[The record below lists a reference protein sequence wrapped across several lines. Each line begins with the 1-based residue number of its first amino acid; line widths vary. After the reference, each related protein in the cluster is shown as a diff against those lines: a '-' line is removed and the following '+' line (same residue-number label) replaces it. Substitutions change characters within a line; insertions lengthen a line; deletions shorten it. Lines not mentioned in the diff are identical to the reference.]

1 MSSNIFLT
9 IAIVTTGIFAVQFI
23 LSIFFGDI
31 DADADIDTDISSV
44 VSFKGL
50 THFGIGFGWYMYL
63 QHNTEIQT
71 YLTGVAIG
79 LIFVFAVWFLYK
91 KAYQLQQTTHSERT
105 EQLVGR
111 ECTIYFKQNEK
122 KYTVQ
127 ISRDGAMREIDVV
140 TEMMIM
146 AAILVAVIL
155 ITFIGILSRYRKCK
169 SDEVLVVYGK
179 TGGDKKSAKLYHG
192 GAAFVWPIVQ
202 GYEFLSMKPM
212 QIDCKLTGALSAQ
225 NIRVDVPTTITVAI
239 STDPEVMQNAAER
252 MLGLTMDDK
261 QNLITDV
268 VYGQMRLVIADM
280 TIEELNSDRDKF
292 LSKVKDNID
301 TELRK
306 FGLYLMNINISD
318 IRDAANYIVNLGKE
332 AESKAQNEAQA
343 NIEEQEKLGAIKI
356 ANQIKERETK
366 VAETR
371 KDQDIA
377 IAETKKLQEISVA
390 NADKDRIS
398 QVAIANAEKESQVAK
413 AEAEKNIRIEQA
425 NTEKESRIAEL
436 NSDMEIKQAEAQ
448 KKAAIGRNEAQKE
461 IALSNSELAVT
472 QANADKQAGE
482 ASAKSEAAV
491 QTAKEIA
498 QKEVEEAKARKVESS
513 LKAEK
518 IVPAEVAR
526 QEAILQAEAVAEKIT
541 REAEARAKAT
551 LAQAEA
557 EAKAIQLKLEAEAE
571 GKKRSLLAEAE
582 GFEAMVKAAESNP
595 AIAIQYKMVDQWKE
609 IAGEQVK
616 AFEHINL
623 GNITVFDGGNG
634 GTSNFLNTLVKTVAP
649 SLGVLD
655 KLPIGE
661 TVKNMIHPEEKKE
674 ETEKK

>member
-1 MSSNIFLT
+1 MT
-9 IAIVTTGIFAVQFI
+9 Q
-23 LSIFFGDI
+23 
-31 DADADIDTDISSV
+31 
-44 VSFKGL
+44 
-50 THFGIGFGWYMYL
+50 
-63 QHNTEIQT
+63 
-71 YLTGVAIG
+71 
-79 LIFVFAVWFLYK
+79 
-91 KAYQLQQTTHSERT
+91 
-105 EQLVGR
+105 
-111 ECTIYFKQNEK
+111 
-122 KYTVQ
+122 
-127 ISRDGAMREIDVV
+127 
-140 TEMMIM
+140 EMLIM

-155 ITFIGILSRYRKCK
+155 LTFIGILSRYRKCK

-179 TGGDKKSAKLYHG
+179 TGGEKKSAKLYHG
-192 GAAFVWPIVQ
+192 GAAFVWPIIQ

-239 STDPEVMQNAAER
+239 STDAEVMQNAAER

-356 ANQIKERETK
+356 ATQIKERETK

-398 QVAIANAEKESQVAK
+398 QVAIANAEKEAQVAK

-436 NSDMEIKQAEAQ
+436 NSDMEIKQAEA
-448 KKAAIGRNEAQKE
+448 R
-461 IALSNSELAVT
+461 
-472 QANADKQAGE
+472 
-482 ASAKSEAAV
+482 
-491 QTAKEIA
+491 EIA
-498 QKEVEEAKARKVESS
+498 QKEVEEAKAKKVESS

-518 IVPAEVAR
+518 IVPAEIAR
-526 QEAILQAEAVAEKIT
+526 QEAILQANAIAEKIT

-557 EAKAIQLKLEAEAE
+557 EARAIQLKLEAEAE
-571 GKKRSLLAEAE
+571 GKKKSLLAEAE
-582 GFEAMVKAAESNP
+582 GFEAMVRAAESNP

-616 AFEHINL
+616 AFEHMNL

-634 GTSNFLNTLVKTVAP
+634 STSNFLNTLVKTVAP

-661 TVKNMIHPEEKKE
+661 TVKGIIHPENKTEEKTEEKKE
-674 ETEKK
+674 EKKK

>member
-1 MSSNIFLT
+1 MT
-9 IAIVTTGIFAVQFI
+9 QEI
-23 LSIFFGDI
+23 L
-31 DADADIDTDISSV
+31 
-44 VSFKGL
+44 
-50 THFGIGFGWYMYL
+50 
-63 QHNTEIQT
+63 
-71 YLTGVAIG
+71 
-79 LIFVFAVWFLYK
+79 
-91 KAYQLQQTTHSERT
+91 
-105 EQLVGR
+105 
-111 ECTIYFKQNEK
+111 
-122 KYTVQ
+122 
-127 ISRDGAMREIDVV
+127 
-140 TEMMIM
+140 IM
-146 AAILVAVIL
+146 VAILVAVIL
-155 ITFIGILSRYRKCK
+155 LTFIGILSRYRKCK

-179 TGGDKKSAKLYHG
+179 TGRDKKSAKLYHG
-192 GAAFVWPIVQ
+192 GAAFVWPIIQ

-436 NSDMEIKQAEAQ
+436 NSDMEIKQAEAA
-448 KKAAIGRNEAQKE
+448 KKAAIGRNDAQKE
-461 IALSNSELAVT
+461 VALSNADLAVT

-482 ASAKSEAAV
+482 AAARSEAAV
-491 QTAKEIA
+491 QTAREIA

-518 IVPAEVAR
+518 IVPAEISR
-526 QEAILQAEAVAEKIT
+526 QEAILQANAIAEKIT
-541 REAEARAKAT
+541 REAEARAVILVDVDIVVVHKIREHRRGVFET
-551 LAQAEA
+551 VGAEA
-557 EAKAIQLKLEAEAE
+557 AVGQNGVIAERGAHKIAARAADGE
-571 GKKRSLLAEAE
+571 DVVQPVRIHEEEHVARDGLHLHLVDDVRLRKTALRDERAVVPVVVLHHDGDGARLAVVGVRLLTGQRVREHRLGRRGRRGFGRGRRLRRCGNGRGRSHLRRGRGGGFGGRAAARGQQQKR
-582 GFEAMVKAAESNP
+582 
-595 AIAIQYKMVDQWKE
+595 
-609 IAGEQVK
+609 AGEQK
-616 AFEHINL
+616 RDRF
-623 GNITVFDGGNG
+623 
-634 GTSNFLNTLVKTVAP
+634 GTFHRSAP
-649 SLGVLD
+649 QCSIIEIYDHRTHGAAVWF
-655 KLPIGE
+655 I
-661 TVKNMIHPEEKKE
+661 
-674 ETEKK
+674 

>member
-1 MSSNIFLT
+1 MT
-9 IAIVTTGIFAVQFI
+9 Q
-23 LSIFFGDI
+23 
-31 DADADIDTDISSV
+31 
-44 VSFKGL
+44 
-50 THFGIGFGWYMYL
+50 
-63 QHNTEIQT
+63 
-71 YLTGVAIG
+71 
-79 LIFVFAVWFLYK
+79 
-91 KAYQLQQTTHSERT
+91 
-105 EQLVGR
+105 
-111 ECTIYFKQNEK
+111 
-122 KYTVQ
+122 
-127 ISRDGAMREIDVV
+127 
-140 TEMMIM
+140 EMLIM

-155 ITFIGILSRYRKCK
+155 LTFIGILSRYRKCK

-192 GAAFVWPIVQ
+192 GAAFVWPIIQ

-212 QIDCKLTGALSAQ
+212 QIECKLTGALSAQ

-268 VYGQMRLVIADM
+268 VYGQMRMVIADM

-292 LSKVKDNID
+292 LAKVKDNID

-332 AESKAQNEAQA
+332 AESKALNEAQA

-377 IAETKKLQEISVA
+377 IAETKKQQEISVA

-425 NTEKESRIAEL
+425 NTEKESRVAEL
-436 NSDMEIKQAEAQ
+436 NSDMEIKQAEAA
-448 KKAAIGRNEAQKE
+448 KKAAIGRNDAQKE
-461 IALSNSELAVT
+461 VALSNSELAVT

-482 ASAKSEAAV
+482 AAAKSEAAV
-491 QTAKEIA
+491 QTAREIA

-513 LKAEK
+513 LK
-518 IVPAEVAR
+518 
-526 QEAILQAEAVAEKIT
+526 AEKIT

-557 EAKAIQLKLEAEAE
+557 EAKAIQMKLEAEAE

-582 GFEAMVKAAESNP
+582 GFEAMVRAAESNP

-616 AFEHINL
+616 AFEHMNL

-661 TVKNMIHPEEKKE
+661 TVKGIINPESKTEEKPATKAD
-674 ETEKK
+674 EKKDKK

>member
-1 MSSNIFLT
+1 MT
-9 IAIVTTGIFAVQFI
+9 Q
-23 LSIFFGDI
+23 
-31 DADADIDTDISSV
+31 
-44 VSFKGL
+44 
-50 THFGIGFGWYMYL
+50 
-63 QHNTEIQT
+63 
-71 YLTGVAIG
+71 
-79 LIFVFAVWFLYK
+79 
-91 KAYQLQQTTHSERT
+91 
-105 EQLVGR
+105 
-111 ECTIYFKQNEK
+111 
-122 KYTVQ
+122 
-127 ISRDGAMREIDVV
+127 
-140 TEMMIM
+140 EMLIM

-155 ITFIGILSRYRKCK
+155 LTFIGILSRYRKCK

-179 TGGDKKSAKLYHG
+179 TGGEKKSAKLYHG
-192 GAAFVWPIVQ
+192 GAAFVWPIIQ
-202 GYEFLSMKPM
+202 GYEFLSMKPL

-332 AESKAQNEAQA
+332 AESKALNEAQA

-377 IAETKKLQEISVA
+377 IAETKKQQEISVA
-390 NADKDRIS
+390 NADKERIS
-398 QVAIANAEKESQVAK
+398 QVAFANADKESQVAK

-425 NTEKESRIAEL
+425 NTEKE
-436 NSDMEIKQAEAQ
+436 IKQAEAA
-448 KKAAIGRNEAQKE
+448 KKAAIGRNDAQKE
-461 IALSNSELAVT
+461 VALSNAELAVT

-482 ASAKSEAAV
+482 AAAKSEAAV
-491 QTAKEIA
+491 QTAREIA
-498 QKEVEEAKARKVESS
+498 QKEVEEAKAKKVESS

-518 IVPAEVAR
+518 IVPAEIAR
-526 QEAILQAEAVAEKIT
+526 QEAILQANAIAEKIT

-571 GKKRSLLAEAE
+571 GKKKSLLAEAE
-582 GFEAMVKAAESNP
+582 GFEAMVRAAESNP

-661 TVKNMIHPEEKKE
+661 TVKGIINPESKTEEKPAGKTEEKK
-674 ETEKK
+674 K

>member
-1 MSSNIFLT
+1 MT
-9 IAIVTTGIFAVQFI
+9 QEI
-23 LSIFFGDI
+23 LI
-31 DADADIDTDISSV
+31 
-44 VSFKGL
+44 
-50 THFGIGFGWYMYL
+50 
-63 QHNTEIQT
+63 
-71 YLTGVAIG
+71 
-79 LIFVFAVWFLYK
+79 
-91 KAYQLQQTTHSERT
+91 
-105 EQLVGR
+105 
-111 ECTIYFKQNEK
+111 
-122 KYTVQ
+122 
-127 ISRDGAMREIDVV
+127 
-140 TEMMIM
+140 MI
-146 AAILVAVIL
+146 AILVAVIL
-155 ITFIGILSRYRKCK
+155 LTFIGILSRYRKCK

-179 TGGDKKSAKLYHG
+179 TGRDKKSAKLYHG
-192 GAAFVWPIVQ
+192 GAAFVWPIIQ

-252 MLGLTMDDK
+252 MLGLTMD
-261 QNLITDV
+261 
-268 VYGQMRLVIADM
+268 
-280 TIEELNSDRDKF
+280 DKF

-436 NSDMEIKQAEAQ
+436 NSDMEIKQAEAA
-448 KKAAIGRNEAQKE
+448 KKAAIGRNDAQKE
-461 IALSNSELAVT
+461 VALSNADLAVT

-482 ASAKSEAAV
+482 AAARSEAAV
-491 QTAKEIA
+491 QTAREIA

-518 IVPAEVAR
+518 IVPAEISR
-526 QEAILQAEAVAEKIT
+526 QEAILQANAIAEKIT

-582 GFEAMVKAAESNP
+582 GFEAMVRAAESNP

-661 TVKNMIHPEEKKE
+661 TVKGIINPENKTEEKPATKAEEKK
-674 ETEKK
+674 K

>member
-1 MSSNIFLT
+1 MT
-9 IAIVTTGIFAVQFI
+9 Q
-23 LSIFFGDI
+23 
-31 DADADIDTDISSV
+31 
-44 VSFKGL
+44 
-50 THFGIGFGWYMYL
+50 
-63 QHNTEIQT
+63 
-71 YLTGVAIG
+71 
-79 LIFVFAVWFLYK
+79 
-91 KAYQLQQTTHSERT
+91 
-105 EQLVGR
+105 
-111 ECTIYFKQNEK
+111 
-122 KYTVQ
+122 
-127 ISRDGAMREIDVV
+127 
-140 TEMMIM
+140 EMMIM

-155 ITFIGILSRYRKCK
+155 LTFIGILSRYRKCK

-179 TGGDKKSAKLYHG
+179 TGNDKKSAKLYHG
-192 GAAFVWPIVQ
+192 GAAFVWPIIQ

-377 IAETKKLQEISVA
+377 IAETKKQQEISVA

-436 NSDMEIKQAEAQ
+436 NSDMEIKQAEAA
-448 KKAAIGRNEAQKE
+448 KKAAIGRNEAQKA
-461 IALSNSELAVT
+461 IAQSDAELAVT

-482 ASAKSEAAV
+482 ASARSEAAV
-491 QTAKEIA
+491 RP
-498 QKEVEEAKARKVESS
+498 AREM
-513 LKAEK
+513 
-518 IVPAEVAR
+518 
-526 QEAILQAEAVAEKIT
+526 QAEAVAEKIT
-541 REAEARAKAT
+541 REAEARAKA
-551 LAQAEA
+551 LLAQAQAEA
-557 EAKAIQLKLEAEAE
+557 QAIKMKLEAEAD
-571 GKKRSLLAEAE
+571 GKKKSLLAEAE

-661 TVKNMIHPEEKKE
+661 TVKGIINPEEKKE
-674 ETEKK
+674 EKTEDKKK

>member
-1 MSSNIFLT
+1 MT
-9 IAIVTTGIFAVQFI
+9 QE
-23 LSIFFGDI
+23 
-31 DADADIDTDISSV
+31 
-44 VSFKGL
+44 
-50 THFGIGFGWYMYL
+50 M
-63 QHNTEIQT
+63 
-71 YLTGVAIG
+71 
-79 LIFVFAVWFLYK
+79 LIMV
-91 KAYQLQQTTHSERT
+91 
-105 EQLVGR
+105 
-111 ECTIYFKQNEK
+111 
-122 KYTVQ
+122 
-127 ISRDGAMREIDVV
+127 
-140 TEMMIM
+140 
-146 AAILVAVIL
+146 AILVVVVI
-155 ITFIGILSRYRKCK
+155 ISFIGILSRYRKCK

-179 TGGDKKSAKLYHG
+179 TSGEKSAKLYHG
-192 GAAFVWPIVQ
+192 GAAFVWPIIQ
-202 GYEFLSMKPM
+202 GYEFLSMKPL

-252 MLGLTMDDK
+252 LLGLQSEDK

-292 LSKVKDNID
+292 LSKVRENID

-332 AESKAQNEAQA
+332 AESKALNEAQA

-377 IAETKKLQEISVA
+377 IAETKKQQEISVA

-413 AEAEKNIRIEQA
+413 AEAEKNINIEKA

-436 NSDMEIKQAEAQ
+436 NSDMEIKKADAG
-448 KKAAIGRNEAQKE
+448 KKAAIGRNEAGKD

-472 QANADKQAGE
+472 QADADKKAGE
-482 ASAKSEAAV
+482 AAARSEASI
-491 QTAKEIA
+491 QTAREIA
-498 QKEVEEAKARKVESS
+498 QKEVEEAKAKKVESA
-513 LKAEK
+513 LKAQK
-518 IVPAEVAR
+518 IVPAEIAK
-526 QEAILQAEAVAEKIT
+526 QEAILQADAVAEKTI
-541 REAEARAKAT
+541 REAEARAKAL

-557 EAKAIQLKLEAEAE
+557 EAAAIRMKLEAEAD
-571 GKKRSLLAEAE
+571 GKKKSLLAEAD
-582 GFEAMVKAAESNP
+582 GFKAMVEAAESNP

-634 GTSNFLNTLVKTVAP
+634 ATGNFLNQLVKTVAP

-661 TVKNMIHPEEKKE
+661 TVKNIMKPEEKNDG
-674 ETEKK
+674 EKKETSPKK

>member
-1 MSSNIFLT
+1 MT
-9 IAIVTTGIFAVQFI
+9 Q
-23 LSIFFGDI
+23 
-31 DADADIDTDISSV
+31 
-44 VSFKGL
+44 
-50 THFGIGFGWYMYL
+50 
-63 QHNTEIQT
+63 
-71 YLTGVAIG
+71 
-79 LIFVFAVWFLYK
+79 
-91 KAYQLQQTTHSERT
+91 
-105 EQLVGR
+105 
-111 ECTIYFKQNEK
+111 
-122 KYTVQ
+122 
-127 ISRDGAMREIDVV
+127 
-140 TEMMIM
+140 EMMIM

-155 ITFIGILSRYRKCK
+155 LTFIGILSRYRKCK

-192 GAAFVWPIVQ
+192 GAAFVWPIIQ

-239 STDPEVMQNAAER
+239 STDAEVMQNAAER
-252 MLGLTMDDK
+252 MLGLTIDDK

-332 AESKAQNEAQA
+332 AESKALNEAQA

-366 VAETR
+366 V
-371 KDQDIA
+371 
-377 IAETKKLQEISVA
+377 AETKKLQEISVA

-436 NSDMEIKQAEAQ
+436 NSDMEIKQAEAG
-448 KKAAIGRNEAQKE
+448 KKAAIGRNEAQK
-461 IALSNSELAVT
+461 AVAQSDAELAVT
-472 QANADKQAGE
+472 RANADKQAGE
-482 ASAKSEAAV
+482 AEARSEAAV
-491 QTAKEIA
+491 QAAREIA

-518 IVPAEVAR
+518 IVPAEVAK
-526 QEAILQAEAVAEKIT
+526 QEAILQADAVAEKIT

-557 EAKAIQLKLEAEAE
+557 EARAIQMKLEAEAE
-571 GKKRSLLAEAE
+571 GKKKSLLAEAE
-582 GFEAMVKAAESNP
+582 GFEAMVRAAESNP

-616 AFEHINL
+616 AFEHMNL

-634 GTSNFLNTLVKTVAP
+634 GTSNFLSSLVKTVAP

-661 TVKNMIHPEEKKE
+661 TVKGIIHPEGKEDKQETQKE
-674 ETEKK
+674 EPKKDDKKK

>member
-1 MSSNIFLT
+1 MT
-9 IAIVTTGIFAVQFI
+9 Q
-23 LSIFFGDI
+23 
-31 DADADIDTDISSV
+31 
-44 VSFKGL
+44 
-50 THFGIGFGWYMYL
+50 
-63 QHNTEIQT
+63 
-71 YLTGVAIG
+71 
-79 LIFVFAVWFLYK
+79 
-91 KAYQLQQTTHSERT
+91 
-105 EQLVGR
+105 
-111 ECTIYFKQNEK
+111 
-122 KYTVQ
+122 
-127 ISRDGAMREIDVV
+127 
-140 TEMMIM
+140 EMLIM

-155 ITFIGILSRYRKCK
+155 LTFIGILSRYRKCK

-192 GAAFVWPIVQ
+192 GAAFVWPIIQ

-212 QIDCKLTGALSAQ
+212 QIECKLTGALSAQ

-252 MLGLTMDDK
+252 MLGLT
-261 QNLITDV
+261 
-268 VYGQMRLVIADM
+268 
-280 TIEELNSDRDKF
+280 
-292 LSKVKDNID
+292 
-301 TELRK
+301 
-306 FGLYLMNINISD
+306 LYLMNINISD

-332 AESKAQNEAQA
+332 AESKALNEAQA

-425 NTEKESRIAEL
+425 NTEKESRVAEL
-436 NSDMEIKQAEAQ
+436 NSDMEIKQAEAA
-448 KKAAIGRNEAQKE
+448 KKAAIGRNDAQKE
-461 IALSNSELAVT
+461 VALSNAELAVT

-482 ASAKSEAAV
+482 ATAKSEAAV
-491 QTAKEIA
+491 QTAREIA

-518 IVPAEVAR
+518 IVPAEIAR
-526 QEAILQAEAVAEKIT
+526 QEAILQANAIAEKIT

-557 EAKAIQLKLEAEAE
+557 EAKAIQMKLEAEAE

-582 GFEAMVKAAESNP
+582 GFEAMVRAAESNP

-616 AFEHINL
+616 AFEHMNL

-661 TVKNMIHPEEKKE
+661 TVKGIINPESKTEEKPATKAD
-674 ETEKK
+674 EKKDKK

>member
-1 MSSNIFLT
+1 MT
-9 IAIVTTGIFAVQFI
+9 Q
-23 LSIFFGDI
+23 
-31 DADADIDTDISSV
+31 
-44 VSFKGL
+44 
-50 THFGIGFGWYMYL
+50 
-63 QHNTEIQT
+63 
-71 YLTGVAIG
+71 
-79 LIFVFAVWFLYK
+79 
-91 KAYQLQQTTHSERT
+91 
-105 EQLVGR
+105 
-111 ECTIYFKQNEK
+111 
-122 KYTVQ
+122 
-127 ISRDGAMREIDVV
+127 
-140 TEMMIM
+140 EMMIM

-461 IALSNSELAVT
+461 IA
-472 QANADKQAGE
+472 
-482 ASAKSEAAV
+482 
-491 QTAKEIA
+491 

-616 AFEHINL
+616 AFEHMNL

-661 TVKNMIHPEEKKE
+661 TVKNIIHPEEKDKKE
-674 ETEKK
+674 EKEDKKQ

>member
-1 MSSNIFLT
+1 MT
-9 IAIVTTGIFAVQFI
+9 Q
-23 LSIFFGDI
+23 
-31 DADADIDTDISSV
+31 
-44 VSFKGL
+44 
-50 THFGIGFGWYMYL
+50 
-63 QHNTEIQT
+63 
-71 YLTGVAIG
+71 
-79 LIFVFAVWFLYK
+79 
-91 KAYQLQQTTHSERT
+91 
-105 EQLVGR
+105 
-111 ECTIYFKQNEK
+111 
-122 KYTVQ
+122 
-127 ISRDGAMREIDVV
+127 
-140 TEMMIM
+140 EMLIM

-155 ITFIGILSRYRKCK
+155 LTFIGILSRYRKCK

-179 TGGDKKSAKLYHG
+179 TGGEKKSAKLYHG
-192 GAAFVWPIVQ
+192 GAAFVWPIIQ
-202 GYEFLSMKPM
+202 GYEFLSMKPL

-332 AESKAQNEAQA
+332 AESKALNEAQA

-377 IAETKKLQEISVA
+377 IAETKKQQEISVA
-390 NADKDRIS
+390 NADKERIS
-398 QVAIANAEKESQVAK
+398 QVAFANAEKESQVAK

-425 NTEKESRIAEL
+425 NTEKESRVAEL
-436 NSDMEIKQAEAQ
+436 NSDMEIKQAEA
-448 KKAAIGRNEAQKE
+448 A
-461 IALSNSELAVT
+461 
-472 QANADKQAGE
+472 KQAGE
-482 ASAKSEAAV
+482 AAAKSEAAV
-491 QTAKEIA
+491 QTAREIA
-498 QKEVEEAKARKVESS
+498 QKEVEEAKAKKVESS

-518 IVPAEVAR
+518 IVPAEIAR
-526 QEAILQAEAVAEKIT
+526 QEAILQANAIAEKIT

-582 GFEAMVKAAESNP
+582 GFEAMVRAAESNP

-616 AFEHINL
+616 AFEHMNL

-634 GTSNFLNTLVKTVAP
+634 GTSNFLSSLVKTVAP

-661 TVKNMIHPEEKKE
+661 TVKGIINPESKTEEKPAGKPEEKKD
-674 ETEKK
+674 

>member
-1 MSSNIFLT
+1 MT
-9 IAIVTTGIFAVQFI
+9 Q
-23 LSIFFGDI
+23 
-31 DADADIDTDISSV
+31 
-44 VSFKGL
+44 
-50 THFGIGFGWYMYL
+50 
-63 QHNTEIQT
+63 
-71 YLTGVAIG
+71 
-79 LIFVFAVWFLYK
+79 
-91 KAYQLQQTTHSERT
+91 
-105 EQLVGR
+105 
-111 ECTIYFKQNEK
+111 
-122 KYTVQ
+122 
-127 ISRDGAMREIDVV
+127 
-140 TEMMIM
+140 EMLIM

-155 ITFIGILSRYRKCK
+155 LTFIGILSRYRKCK

-192 GAAFVWPIVQ
+192 GAAFVWPIIQ

-212 QIDCKLTGALSAQ
+212 QIECKLTGALSAQ

-268 VYGQMRLVIADM
+268 VYGQMRMVIADM

-292 LSKVKDNID
+292 LAKVKDNID

-332 AESKAQNEAQA
+332 AESKALNEAQA

-377 IAETKKLQEISVA
+377 IAETKKQQEISVA

-425 NTEKESRIAEL
+425 NTEKESRVAEL
-436 NSDMEIKQAEAQ
+436 NSDMEIKQAEAA
-448 KKAAIGRNEAQKE
+448 KKAAIGRNDAQKE
-461 IALSNSELAVT
+461 VALSNSELAVT

-482 ASAKSEAAV
+482 AAARSEAAV
-491 QTAKEIA
+491 QTAREIA

-518 IVPAEVAR
+518 IVPAEIAR
-526 QEAILQAEAVAEKIT
+526 QEAILQANAIAEKIT

-557 EAKAIQLKLEAEAE
+557 EAKAIQMKLEA
-571 GKKRSLLAEAE
+571 
-582 GFEAMVKAAESNP
+582 
-595 AIAIQYKMVDQWKE
+595 
-609 IAGEQVK
+609 
-616 AFEHINL
+616 
-623 GNITVFDGGNG
+623 
-634 GTSNFLNTLVKTVAP
+634 
-649 SLGVLD
+649 
-655 KLPIGE
+655 
-661 TVKNMIHPEEKKE
+661 
-674 ETEKK
+674 

>member
-1 MSSNIFLT
+1 MT
-9 IAIVTTGIFAVQFI
+9 Q
-23 LSIFFGDI
+23 
-31 DADADIDTDISSV
+31 
-44 VSFKGL
+44 
-50 THFGIGFGWYMYL
+50 
-63 QHNTEIQT
+63 
-71 YLTGVAIG
+71 
-79 LIFVFAVWFLYK
+79 
-91 KAYQLQQTTHSERT
+91 
-105 EQLVGR
+105 
-111 ECTIYFKQNEK
+111 
-122 KYTVQ
+122 
-127 ISRDGAMREIDVV
+127 
-140 TEMMIM
+140 EMMIM
-146 AAILVAVIL
+146 ADILVEVIL
-155 ITFIGILSRYRKCK
+155 LTFIGILSRYLKCK

-192 GAAFVWPIVQ
+192 GAAFVWPIIQ

-239 STDPEVMQNAAER
+239 STDHDVMQNAAER
-252 MLGLTMDDK
+252 MLGLSIDDK

-332 AESKAQNEAQA
+332 AESKALNEAQA

-413 AEAEKNIRIEQA
+413 AEAEQA

-436 NSDMEIKQAEAQ
+436 NSDMEIKQAEAG
-448 KKAAIGRNEAQKE
+448 KKAAIGRNEAQK
-461 IALSNSELAVT
+461 AVAQSDAELAVT
-472 QANADKQAGE
+472 RANADKQAGE
-482 ASAKSEAAV
+482 AEARSEAAV
-491 QTAKEIA
+491 QTAREIA

-518 IVPAEVAR
+518 IVPAEVAK
-526 QEAILQAEAVAEKIT
+526 QEAILQADAVAEKIT

-557 EAKAIQLKLEAEAE
+557 EAKAIRMKLEAEAE
-571 GKKRSLLAEAE
+571 GKKKSLLAEAE
-582 GFEAMVKAAESNP
+582 GFEAMVRAAESNP

-616 AFEHINL
+616 AFEHMNL

-634 GTSNFLNTLVKTVAP
+634 GTSNFLSSLVKTVAP

-661 TVKNMIHPEEKKE
+661 TVKGILHPEGKEDKQETKNEEPKKDEKK
-674 ETEKK
+674 K

>member
-1 MSSNIFLT
+1 MT
-9 IAIVTTGIFAVQFI
+9 Q
-23 LSIFFGDI
+23 
-31 DADADIDTDISSV
+31 
-44 VSFKGL
+44 
-50 THFGIGFGWYMYL
+50 
-63 QHNTEIQT
+63 
-71 YLTGVAIG
+71 
-79 LIFVFAVWFLYK
+79 
-91 KAYQLQQTTHSERT
+91 
-105 EQLVGR
+105 
-111 ECTIYFKQNEK
+111 
-122 KYTVQ
+122 
-127 ISRDGAMREIDVV
+127 
-140 TEMMIM
+140 EMMIM

-155 ITFIGILSRYRKCK
+155 FTFIGILSRYRKCK

-192 GAAFVWPIVQ
+192 GAAFVWPIIQ
-202 GYEFLSMKPM
+202 GYEFLSMKPL

-292 LSKVKDNID
+292 LSKVK
-301 TELRK
+301 
-306 FGLYLMNINISD
+306 
-318 IRDAANYIVNLGKE
+318 
-332 AESKAQNEAQA
+332 
-343 NIEEQEKLGAIKI
+343 EQEKLGAIKI

-413 AEAEKNIRIEQA
+413 AEADKNIRIEQA

-436 NSDMEIKQAEAQ
+436 NSDMEIKQAEAG

-461 IALSNSELAVT
+461 VAKSNAELAVT
-472 QANADKQAGE
+472 QANADKEAGE
-482 ASAKSEAAV
+482 AAAKSEAAV
-491 QTAKEIA
+491 QTAREIA

-557 EAKAIQLKLEAEAE
+557 EAKAIQMKLEAEAE

-582 GFEAMVKAAESNP
+582 GFEAMVRAAESNP

-616 AFEHINL
+616 AFEHMNL

-661 TVKNMIHPEEKKE
+661 TMKGIINPDSKEEKKE
-674 ETEKK
+674 EKPEEKKK

>member
-1 MSSNIFLT
+1 MT
-9 IAIVTTGIFAVQFI
+9 QEI
-23 LSIFFGDI
+23 L
-31 DADADIDTDISSV
+31 
-44 VSFKGL
+44 
-50 THFGIGFGWYMYL
+50 
-63 QHNTEIQT
+63 
-71 YLTGVAIG
+71 
-79 LIFVFAVWFLYK
+79 
-91 KAYQLQQTTHSERT
+91 
-105 EQLVGR
+105 
-111 ECTIYFKQNEK
+111 
-122 KYTVQ
+122 
-127 ISRDGAMREIDVV
+127 
-140 TEMMIM
+140 IM
-146 AAILVAVIL
+146 VAILVAVIL
-155 ITFIGILSRYRKCK
+155 LTFIGILSRYRKCK

-179 TGGDKKSAKLYHG
+179 TGRDKKSAKLYHG
-192 GAAFVWPIVQ
+192 GAAFVWPIIQ

-436 NSDMEIKQAEAQ
+436 NSDMEIKQAEAA
-448 KKAAIGRNEAQKE
+448 KKAAIGRNDAQKE
-461 IALSNSELAVT
+461 VALSNADLAVT

-482 ASAKSEAAV
+482 AAARSEAAV
-491 QTAKEIA
+491 QTAREIA

-513 LKAEK
+513 LK
-518 IVPAEVAR
+518 
-526 QEAILQAEAVAEKIT
+526 AEKIT

-582 GFEAMVKAAESNP
+582 GFEAMVRAAESNP

-661 TVKNMIHPEEKKE
+661 TVKGIINPENKTEEKPATKAEEKK
-674 ETEKK
+674 K

>member
-1 MSSNIFLT
+1 MT
-9 IAIVTTGIFAVQFI
+9 Q
-23 LSIFFGDI
+23 
-31 DADADIDTDISSV
+31 
-44 VSFKGL
+44 
-50 THFGIGFGWYMYL
+50 
-63 QHNTEIQT
+63 
-71 YLTGVAIG
+71 
-79 LIFVFAVWFLYK
+79 
-91 KAYQLQQTTHSERT
+91 
-105 EQLVGR
+105 
-111 ECTIYFKQNEK
+111 
-122 KYTVQ
+122 
-127 ISRDGAMREIDVV
+127 
-140 TEMMIM
+140 EMLIM

-155 ITFIGILSRYRKCK
+155 LTFIGILSRYRKCK

-192 GAAFVWPIVQ
+192 GAAFVWPIIQ

-212 QIDCKLTGALSAQ
+212 QIECKLTGALSAQ

-268 VYGQMRLVIADM
+268 VYGQMRMVIADM

-292 LSKVKDNID
+292 LAKVKDNID

-332 AESKAQNEAQA
+332 AESKALNEAQA

-377 IAETKKLQEISVA
+377 IAETKKQQEISVA

-425 NTEKESRIAEL
+425 NTEKESRVAEL
-436 NSDMEIKQAEAQ
+436 NSDMEIKQAEAA
-448 KKAAIGRNEAQKE
+448 KKAAIGRNDAQKE
-461 IALSNSELAVT
+461 VALSNSELAVT

-482 ASAKSEAAV
+482 AAAKSEAAV
-491 QTAKEIA
+491 QTAREIA

-513 LKAEK
+513 LK
-518 IVPAEVAR
+518 
-526 QEAILQAEAVAEKIT
+526 AEKIT

-557 EAKAIQLKLEAEAE
+557 EAKAIQMKLEAEAE

-582 GFEAMVKAAESNP
+582 GFEAMVRAAESNP

-616 AFEHINL
+616 AFEHMNL

-661 TVKNMIHPEEKKE
+661 TVKGIINPESKTEEKPATKADG
-674 ETEKK
+674 EKR

>member
-1 MSSNIFLT
+1 MT
-9 IAIVTTGIFAVQFI
+9 Q
-23 LSIFFGDI
+23 
-31 DADADIDTDISSV
+31 
-44 VSFKGL
+44 
-50 THFGIGFGWYMYL
+50 
-63 QHNTEIQT
+63 
-71 YLTGVAIG
+71 
-79 LIFVFAVWFLYK
+79 
-91 KAYQLQQTTHSERT
+91 
-105 EQLVGR
+105 
-111 ECTIYFKQNEK
+111 
-122 KYTVQ
+122 
-127 ISRDGAMREIDVV
+127 
-140 TEMMIM
+140 EMLIM

-155 ITFIGILSRYRKCK
+155 LTFIGILSRYRKCK

-192 GAAFVWPIVQ
+192 GAAFVWPIIQ

-212 QIDCKLTGALSAQ
+212 QIECKLTGALSAQ

-268 VYGQMRLVIADM
+268 VYGQMRMVIADM

-292 LSKVKDNID
+292 LAKVKDNID

-332 AESKAQNEAQA
+332 AESKALNEAQA

-398 QVAIANAEKESQVAK
+398 QVAK

-425 NTEKESRIAEL
+425 NTEKESRVAEL
-436 NSDMEIKQAEAQ
+436 NSDMEIKQAEAA
-448 KKAAIGRNEAQKE
+448 KKAAIGRNDAQKE
-461 IALSNSELAVT
+461 VALSNAELAVT

-482 ASAKSEAAV
+482 AAAKSEAAV
-491 QTAKEIA
+491 QTAREIA

-518 IVPAEVAR
+518 IVPAEIAR
-526 QEAILQAEAVAEKIT
+526 QEAILQANAIAEKIT

-571 GKKRSLLAEAE
+571 GKKKSLLAEAE
-582 GFEAMVKAAESNP
+582 GFEAMVRAAESNP

-616 AFEHINL
+616 AFEHMNL

-661 TVKNMIHPEEKKE
+661 TVKGIINPESKTEEKPATKAD
-674 ETEKK
+674 EKKDKK

>member
-1 MSSNIFLT
+1 MT
-9 IAIVTTGIFAVQFI
+9 Q
-23 LSIFFGDI
+23 
-31 DADADIDTDISSV
+31 
-44 VSFKGL
+44 
-50 THFGIGFGWYMYL
+50 
-63 QHNTEIQT
+63 
-71 YLTGVAIG
+71 
-79 LIFVFAVWFLYK
+79 
-91 KAYQLQQTTHSERT
+91 
-105 EQLVGR
+105 
-111 ECTIYFKQNEK
+111 
-122 KYTVQ
+122 
-127 ISRDGAMREIDVV
+127 
-140 TEMMIM
+140 EMMIM

-155 ITFIGILSRYRKCK
+155 FTFIGILSRYRKCK

-192 GAAFVWPIVQ
+192 GAAFVWPIIQ
-202 GYEFLSMKPM
+202 GYEFLSMKPL

-332 AESKAQNEAQA
+332 AESKALNEAQA

-413 AEAEKNIRIEQA
+413 AEADKNIRIEQA

-436 NSDMEIKQAEAQ
+436 NSDMEIKQAEAG

-461 IALSNSELAVT
+461 VAVT
-472 QANADKQAGE
+472 QANADKEAGE
-482 ASAKSEAAV
+482 AAAKSEAAV
-491 QTAKEIA
+491 QTAREIA

-557 EAKAIQLKLEAEAE
+557 EAKAIQMKLEAEAE

-582 GFEAMVKAAESNP
+582 GFEAMVRAAESNP

-616 AFEHINL
+616 AFEHMNL

-661 TVKNMIHPEEKKE
+661 TVKGIINPDSKEEKKE
-674 ETEKK
+674 EKPEEKKK

>member
-1 MSSNIFLT
+1 M
-9 IAIVTTGIFAVQFI
+9 
-23 LSIFFGDI
+23 
-31 DADADIDTDISSV
+31 
-44 VSFKGL
+44 
-50 THFGIGFGWYMYL
+50 
-63 QHNTEIQT
+63 
-71 YLTGVAIG
+71 
-79 LIFVFAVWFLYK
+79 
-91 KAYQLQQTTHSERT
+91 
-105 EQLVGR
+105 
-111 ECTIYFKQNEK
+111 
-122 KYTVQ
+122 
-127 ISRDGAMREIDVV
+127 
-140 TEMMIM
+140 
-146 AAILVAVIL
+146 
-155 ITFIGILSRYRKCK
+155 
-169 SDEVLVVYGK
+169 
-179 TGGDKKSAKLYHG
+179 
-192 GAAFVWPIVQ
+192 
-202 GYEFLSMKPM
+202 
-212 QIDCKLTGALSAQ
+212 
-225 NIRVDVPTTITVAI
+225 DVPTTITVAI

-332 AESKAQNEAQA
+332 AESKALNEAQA

-377 IAETKKLQEISVA
+377 IAETKKQQEISVA
-390 NADKDRIS
+390 NADKERIS
-398 QVAIANAEKESQVAK
+398 QVAFANAEKESQVAK
-413 AEAEKNIRIEQA
+413 AEAEKRISASSRQ
-425 NTEKESRIAEL
+425 TPKKESRVAEL
-436 NSDMEIKQAEAQ
+436 NSDMEIKQAEAA
-448 KKAAIGRNEAQKE
+448 KKAAIGRNDAQKE
-461 IALSNSELAVT
+461 VALSNAELAVT

-482 ASAKSEAAV
+482 AAAKSEAAV
-491 QTAKEIA
+491 QTAREIA
-498 QKEVEEAKARKVESS
+498 QKEVEEAKAKKVESS

-518 IVPAEVAR
+518 IVPAEIAR
-526 QEAILQAEAVAEKIT
+526 QEAILQANAIAEKIT

-582 GFEAMVKAAESNP
+582 GFEAMVRAAESNP

-616 AFEHINL
+616 AFEHMNL

-634 GTSNFLNTLVKTVAP
+634 GTSNFLSSLVKTVAP

-661 TVKNMIHPEEKKE
+661 TVKGIINPESKTEEKPAGKPEEKKRE
-674 ETEKK
+674 EEITNKLFHRDCLPSFEGRQFFISLRAKYQK